1 LTFKIGVGYD
11 IHRLRK
17 GRKFYLGGVEIPHP
31 AGLMGHSDG
40 DCLIHAVVDALLGAM
55 GEPDIGRLFPDTDP
69 AWRDIRST
77 ELLAQVM
84 ERLRRKKIEILNIDA
99 VVIAQK
105 PKLAPYVDRMKEVL
119 SPILGVPQG
128 CIGIKAKTNEG
139 MGLIGRNQ
147 AVACWAVALIQKKG
161 ERR

>member
-1 LTFKIGVGYD
+1 MTFKIGVGYD